1 MGYCVAVG
9 CQSRSSRKHES
20 VVNSDMNISFYRLPS
35 NPTLKKIC
43 IQKIKRE
50 DFPTD
55 ESKQKNIRICHLHF
69 DESCFK
75 RDLKVRNKLKCHLHI
90 FSEVVRS
97 MYEFL

>member
-20 VVNSDMNISFYRLPS
+20 VNSDVNISFYRLPS
-35 NPTLKKIC
+35 NPTLKKIW

-75 RDLKVRNKLKCHLHI
+75 RDPKVRNKLKCHLLI

>member
-20 VVNSDMNISFYRLPS
+20 VNSDVNISFYRLPS
-35 NPTLKKIC
+35 NPTLKKIW

-55 ESKQKNIRICHLHF
+55 ESKQKNRKTYEYAIFILI
-69 DESCFK
+69 
-75 RDLKVRNKLKCHLHI
+75 KVVSNEI
-90 FSEVVRS
+90 
-97 MYEFL
+97 